1 MSSAPSVAARRSS
14 HPATRAGE
22 RWLSWTARAG
32 LVSRGVVYGVVG
44 ILSLELAIGAG
55 GATPSQRGA
64 LERIAREPLG
74 DVALIVLAAG
84 LGGYA
89 IWRLV
94 SAVTARR
101 QSGDHGRPERIAAA
115 ASGLAY
121 AALCATAVKILA
133 GASTTGGAN
142 NPKRAAAG
150 VLGWPAGPELVG
162 AAGVALVGVAVFQG
176 YFGFARKFLERL
188 RTGEMSRRVHATVSA
203 LGVFGYLARMVVFAL
218 IGFGL
223 IKAALDYQ
231 PRAAIGLDGA
241 LQKLARSS
249 AGPLLLGIVAAG
261 MIGFALYSLAES
273 RYRRV

>member
-1 MSSAPSVAARRSS
+1 MSSASPMATARSA
-14 HPATRAGE
+14 HPATRVGQ
-22 RWLSWTARAG
+22 RWLSWAARAG

-44 ILSLELAIGAG
+44 ILALQLAIGAG

-74 DVALIVLAAG
+74 GVALIVLAAG

-89 IWRLV
+89 TWRLV

-101 QSGDHGRPERIAAA
+101 ESGDHGRLDRVAAA

-121 AALCATAVKILA
+121 AALCATALKILA
-133 GASTTGGAN
+133 GARTTGGVN

-150 VLGWPAGPELVG
+150 VLGWPAGPELV
-162 AAGVALVGVAVFQG
+162 ATAGVVLIGVAGFQG
-176 YFGFARKFLERL
+176 YAGFARKFLERL
-188 RTGEMSRRVHATVSA
+188 RTGEMSRRVRATVTA
-203 LGVFGYLARMVVFAL
+203 LGVFGYLARMVIFAL

-223 IKAALDYQ
+223 IKAALDYK
-231 PRAAIGLDGA
+231 PRDAIGLDGA

-261 MIGFALYSLAES
+261 VIGFALYSVAEA